1 MGIRNTR
8 VEPESPELTEE
19 KIRALENSIK
29 VFIEEQKDNIKSIFN
44 EEDLT
49 EQTIEYVI
57 DGNNEIL
64 KEGNANPLKSLKDYS
79 IQWSIKGNNE
89 VNSTK
94 CHLTF
99 FNIGGLLGA
108 NGLLYSICEFY
119 YFFSYYFF

>member
-1 MGIRNTR
+1 MGNRNTK

-19 KIRALENSIK
+19 KVTALENSIK
-29 VFIEEQKDNIKSIFN
+29 VFIQEQKENIKSIFN
-44 EEDLT
+44 DNDLT

-57 DGNNEIL
+57 DGHNEIM
-64 KEGNANPLKSLKDYS
+64 KEENINPFKCLKDYA
-79 IQWSIKGNNE
+79 IQWSIKGNNN

-108 NGLLYSICEFY
+108 NGLLYSICLFY
-119 YFFSYYFF
+119 YFFFKNSK

>member
-44 EEDLT
+44 DKDLT

-64 KEGNANPLKSLKDYS
+64 KEGNVNPLKCLKDYS
-79 IQWSIKGNNE
+79 IQWSIKE
-89 VNSTK
+89 IMK
-94 CHLTF
+94 
-99 FNIGGLLGA
+99 
-108 NGLLYSICEFY
+108 
-119 YFFSYYFF
+119 